1 MSIKAVSYCRYSTD
15 NQTENSI
22 MYQMAAAEE
31 YCKKHGM
38 ILIDVYSDEAKTGT
52 NTNREGLQRLIK
64 DCDTSKFDAII
75 IYDQSRLSR
84 NISDWF
90 ELRQLF
96 SSKGKQLY
104 SCNEQLSSDYLNSNA
119 FLSEGIHALFAQNH
133 VIETRRKTLDGVKSK
148 AKQAGFCGGTPPLG
162 YDIVNGEYVINEK
175 EAPAI
180 RKMFE
185 MYALGKS
192 YDDIMQVLY
201 REGYRSKRGNKIS
214 SNAIYYL
221 LRNERYVG
229 TYYWNKYQY
238 TVMRKRITRKENPE
252 IVRIENAIPPII
264 DKETWTMV
272 QEQLSKN
279 KGASTRTKRQ
289 YLLSGLIKCGYCG
302 GTYTGF
308 ASKNRRSG
316 EETVYYTCSTK
327 ERLKTCK
334 AKNVRGDEIESFV
347 YYTLKD
353 RIFNQD
359 LAEQVADMIISQSKD
374 IVTFDATSVKREI
387 SKKKQA
393 INNLFQA
400 IENGLNAEITTDR
413 INTLQDEIKA
423 LELSLEQN
431 MKQNDTVID
440 REKLIQSLLEDAK
453 KIDLDFEHRRAIIRK
468 YVVKIEITDDT
479 VNLHCIGDSGTTGGA
494 TPQYGVLIFAVDRIS
509 LKDIVRQIPSPTK

>member
-38 ILIDVYSDEAKTGT
+38 VLIDVYSDEAKTGT

-229 TYYWNKYQY
+229 IYYWNKYQY

-327 ERLKTCK
+327 ERLEALEMQRDDLKIAVLQAELQKHKYTK
-334 AKNVRGDEIESFV
+334 EQIASWIGQFKYGDVNSREYQKRIIDTFV
-347 YYTLKD
+347 NSLYLFDDRLVITYNFKGGTETITLKD
-353 RIFNQD
+353 VEAVYGSD
-359 LAEQVADMIISQSKD
+359 LKAMSPPEKKD
-374 IVTFDATSVKREI
+374 
-387 SKKKQA
+387 
-393 INNLFQA
+393 
-400 IENGLNAEITTDR
+400 TTKVVSFF
-413 INTLQDEIKA
+413 LC
-423 LELSLEQN
+423 S
-431 MKQNDTVID
+431 
-440 REKLIQSLLEDAK
+440 
-453 KIDLDFEHRRAIIRK
+453 IR
-468 YVVKIEITDDT
+468 
-479 VNLHCIGDSGTTGGA
+479 
-494 TPQYGVLIFAVDRIS
+494 
-509 LKDIVRQIPSPTK
+509 